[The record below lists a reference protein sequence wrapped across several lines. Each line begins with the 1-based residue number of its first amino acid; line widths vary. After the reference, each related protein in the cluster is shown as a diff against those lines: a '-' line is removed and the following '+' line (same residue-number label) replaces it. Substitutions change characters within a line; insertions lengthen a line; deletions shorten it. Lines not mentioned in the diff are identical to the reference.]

1 MSLPYKNIVNAAVG
15 NPKPRPPKGPNTGL
29 GGITPK
35 PPLPGG
41 LPGAFG
47 RPKPKMSLGVKG
59 NALVATLRRGR

>member
-1 MSLPYKNIVNAAVG
+1 MIPYKNIVNAAVG

-47 RPKPKMSLGVKG
+47 RPKPGLGMRG
-59 NALVATLRRGR
+59 TALVATLRRSK